1 MKWVVDF
8 YNHRRAIVAR
18 YDVDASSAAAAV
30 VLGRKAMLVQYPP
43 PPSRRRPSLFE
54 RAERIGGQ
62 DGSGWIVY
70 RIARSDGM
78 PAHAGAS

>member
-8 YNHRRAIVAR
+8 YNHRRALVVR
-18 YDVDASSAAAAV
+18 YDVDAPSAAAAV
-30 VLGRKAMLVQYPP
+30 VSGRQAMLVQYPP
-43 PPSRRRPSLFE
+43 APSRGGPSLFE

-70 RIARSDGM
+70 RIAKGDGM
-78 PAHAGAS
+78 PAE